1 MNFIRHFEK
10 HTVGRKTGTYRLLV
24 LDGHK
29 SYHSAEFE
37 TFCKAYN
44 IVTLCMFPHSSH
56 FLQPLDVAL
65 FGSLKRSYGRMVEKL
80 MRISLTR
87 ISKEDFF
94 PAFKDAFFEVFGQAN
109 V

>member
-24 LDGHK
+24 LNGHE
-29 SYHSAEFE
+29 SHHSAEFE
-37 TFCKAYN
+37 TFCKAHN
-44 IVTLCMFPHSSH
+44 IVTLYMPPHSSH
-56 FLQPLDVAL
+56 LLQPLNVAL
-65 FGSLKRSYGRMVEKL
+65 FGPLKRNYGRMIENL

-94 PAFKDAFFEVFGQAN
+94 PAFKNAFFEVFG
-109 V
+109 